1 VRDVLEPRPP
11 EAHGPGRVA
20 LVVLAKAPEPGRVK
34 TRLCPPAE
42 AAEAADIAAAALLDT
57 LDAVRAT
64 AGGRPVL
71 ALTGRLDAAARGE
84 ELAGAI
90 RDLPVV
96 AQRGAGLGARIAAAH
111 ADASRRAPGLPTL
124 LIGMDTPQADAR
136 LLDRCVD
143 TLLGPAGPDA
153 VLGPATDGG
162 WWVLGLREPQAAQVL
177 AHVPTSRP
185 DTGRRTL
192 HALRAAGL
200 RVVLAPTLRDVD
212 TAADAVAVSR
222 AAAGTR
228 FAAAVRAVPA
238 LGRGRGC

>member
-1 VRDVLEPRPP
+1 MQETRPP
-11 EAHGPGRVA
+11 EAHGPARVA

-34 TRLCPPAE
+34 TRLCPPAQP
-42 AAEAADIAAAALLDT
+42 AEAADIAAAALLDT

-84 ELAGAI
+84 ELAAAI

-96 AQRGAGLGARIAAAH
+96 AQRGPDLGARIAAAH
-111 ADASRRAPGLPTL
+111 ADASRLVPGLPTL
-124 LIGMDTPQADAR
+124 LIGMDTPQVDAHR
-136 LLDRCVD
+136 LGRCID
-143 TLLGPAGPDA
+143 ALLGAAAPDA
-153 VLGPATDGG
+153 VLGPAADGG
-162 WWVLGLREPQAAQVL
+162 WWVLGLRDPRYAQVL
-177 AHVPTSRP
+177 VDIPTSRP

-200 RVVLAPTLRDVD
+200 RVVPAPTLRDVD

-222 AAAGTR
+222 AAAGSR

-238 LGRGRGC
+238 LVRDRGC